1 MHSRQDHTVKDRQ
14 SLDCGQPGTAP
25 QATNVCQCSQP
36 RDQHEYGAGASE
48 DQHTHTH
55 KYTHMHLLFT
65 HSSVPAALLFSLCI
79 PHRHSHTD
87 NPANEGAA
95 TPGGVSS
102 RDLNAPNLQTNAS
115 GQSGLILSQW
125 PQELLNWKCT

>member
-36 RDQHEYGAGASE
+36 RDQRECGAGAPE
-48 DQHTHTH
+48 DQLTHKNTHTCTCFAH
-55 KYTHMHLLFT
+55 ILQSLLLYC
-65 HSSVPAALLFSLCI
+65 SVSASLTATATQTI
-79 PHRHSHTD
+79 LPMREQL
-87 NPANEGAA
+87 PQEGCRQE
-95 TPGGVSS
+95 T
-102 RDLNAPNLQTNAS
+102 LNAPNLQTNAS
-115 GQSGLILSQW
+115 DQSRLILSQR